1 MKAVIIEDAEEE
13 ILDPKQLQF
22 YGVDSDCNN
31 DCYLK
36 ISEETRITGQSHK
49 VT

>member
-22 YGVDSDCNN
+22 YGVDSDFNN

-36 ISEETRITGQSHK
+36 TSEETRITGQSHK